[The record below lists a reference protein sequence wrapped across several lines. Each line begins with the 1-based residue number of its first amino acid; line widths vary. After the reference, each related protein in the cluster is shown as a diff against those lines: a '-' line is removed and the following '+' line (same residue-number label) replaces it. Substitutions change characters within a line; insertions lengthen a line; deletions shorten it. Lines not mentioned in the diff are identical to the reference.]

1 MYEDIFLIFQI
12 IILLSYIIYTIVIFE
27 KYKNIIG
34 FKIGCYITFINF
46 LWAYTYYIYYYSI
59 DG

>member
-46 LWAYTYYIYYYSI
+46 NNFLFVFTYF
-59 DG
+59 

>member
-1 MYEDIFLIFQI
+1 MYEDIFLIFLIFQI

-46 LWAYTYYIYYYSI
+46 NNFLFVFTYF
-59 DG
+59 